1 MAVSAQRRRRV
12 LVAVVAA
19 LIAAGAFYLA
29 IEYTNKTPATTSG
42 TATATAPPVQTV
54 TVVEASSAVPQG
66 TAITAND
73 LKMVAVAASDLPA
86 KVGTTLPYY
95 TSSTTLTTPT
105 EYAAIQ
111 IPVGTV
117 ILSSMVTTNQAA
129 AQAPVGGTNF
139 NLPAGDVALSLPY
152 SPNAGKGEID
162 GAGTGGYIQAGDRVD
177 ILLEV
182 DPVPNPNNEL
192 GTMYWAYENV
202 PVLAVGVS
210 TGAPVASASA
220 SPVASAPASSSA
232 AATVSASLIIVQ
244 LPRQDAADLS
254 YMEDG
259 ANVTIQ
265 YLLVAPGD
273 YSSSAMPVP
282 TPGTVIGPINA
293 NTALTDLE
301 G

>member
-1 MAVSAQRRRRV
+1 VAVSAQRRRRV

-29 IEYTNKTPATTSG
+29 IEYTNKTPTTPSG

-66 TAITAND
+66 SAITAAD

-86 KVGTTLPYY
+86 ATGTTRPYY
-95 TSSTTLTTPT
+95 TSSATLTTST

-117 ILSSMVTTNQAA
+117 ILSSMVTANQAT

-152 SPNAGKGEID
+152 SPSAGKGEID

-182 DPVPNPNNEL
+182 DPLPNPNNVL

-202 PVLAVGVS
+202 PVLAVGAS
-210 TGAPVASASA
+210 TGAPVASANA
-220 SPVASAPASSSA
+220 SPSASSSA
-232 AATVSASLIIVQ
+232 AATVSASLIMVQ
-244 LPRQDAADLS
+244 LPRQDAADLA
-254 YMEDG
+254 YMADG
-259 ANVTIQ
+259 SNVTIQ
-265 YLLVAPGD
+265 YLLVSSGD
-273 YSSSAMPVP
+273 YTSSAMPVP
-282 TPGTVIGPINA
+282 TPGTQVIGPINA
-293 NTALTDLE
+293 STALTDLE

>member
-1 MAVSAQRRRRV
+1 VAVSAQRRRRV

-29 IEYTNKTPATTSG
+29 IEYTNKTPTTSSG

-66 TAITAND
+66 SAITAAD

-86 KVGTTLPYY
+86 ATGTTPPYY
-95 TSSTTLTTPT
+95 TSSATLTTST

-117 ILSSMVTTNQAA
+117 ILSSMVTTNQATG
-129 AQAPVGGTNF
+129 QAPVGGTNF

-182 DPVPNPNNEL
+182 DPLPNPNNVL

-202 PVLAVGVS
+202 PVLAVGAS

-220 SPVASAPASSSA
+220 SPSASSSA
-232 AATVSASLIIVQ
+232 AATVSASLIMVQ
-244 LPRQDAADLS
+244 LPRQDAADLA
-254 YMEDG
+254 YMADG
-259 ANVTIQ
+259 SNVTIQ
-265 YLLVAPGD
+265 YLLVSSGD

-282 TPGTVIGPINA
+282 TPGTQVIGPINA
-293 NTALTDLE
+293 STALTDLE